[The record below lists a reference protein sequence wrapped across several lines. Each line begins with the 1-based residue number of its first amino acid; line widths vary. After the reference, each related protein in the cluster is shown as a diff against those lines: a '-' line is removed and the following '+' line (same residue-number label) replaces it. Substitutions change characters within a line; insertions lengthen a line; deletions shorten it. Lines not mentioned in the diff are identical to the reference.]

1 MRLVDNRLEGFFV
14 CLFPQVKFLR
24 FFSGT
29 HSGLD
34 TPVAVLSSGIM
45 VTMVTTSEQNML
57 RENACYLA
65 ALCGVKTSR
74 LFLTAGAQNFLVRSL
89 LCVRERRR
97 RSHM

>member
-1 MRLVDNRLEGFFV
+1 MFV
-14 CLFPQVKFLR
+14 GLFPQVQFLR
-24 FFSGT
+24 LFSGT
-29 HSGLD
+29 QSGLD

-57 RENACYLA
+57 GENACYLA

-89 LCVRERRR
+89 LCVRVCERQ
-97 RSHM
+97 SHL